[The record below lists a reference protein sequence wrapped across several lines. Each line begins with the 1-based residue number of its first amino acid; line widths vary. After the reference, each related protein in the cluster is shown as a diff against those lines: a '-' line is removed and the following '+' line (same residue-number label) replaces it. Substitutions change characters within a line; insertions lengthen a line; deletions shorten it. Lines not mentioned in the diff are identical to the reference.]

1 MNDYRLRVHL
11 LVVLSL
17 LFSCVSLVCCGG
29 NGDGNGGQTNSLSII
44 IEGTGSGRVSSVPAG
59 IYCESD
65 CNEDYTSNAAVELS
79 AQPYTGS
86 VFTGWNGGGCSGTE
100 TCNLTMTNDTTVTAN
115 FALIEPAA
123 LSLVT
128 PYASDSDMREID
140 DFFNAQYS
148 DEPWGRIHDGLD
160 ANPNGNLKAYQSA
173 CAGRVKKIYT
183 FDNQVT
189 MLIDCDSTYTIDYNF
204 ESQAPNTGQTQYQ
217 NILVTE
223 GQLVEQGEIIGYLYS
238 AENPEKAHV
247 HFTLYKNAIPICP
260 EPYFTQTARDSIL
273 DLIAVAHQDVVMCNS
288 DDVMPPLFV
297 TPYSN
302 EAEIAK
308 ITAGYSS
315 QYSFSP
321 WGYVNDGIDIY
332 PQDDL
337 AGVQSACSGVVD
349 AVQLQQTATDD
360 TWQVE
365 VSIACDEY
373 VEDPDEGG
381 YFIPLTTKYAF
392 NTMSI
397 NTQAGQDQ
405 WDNIFVT
412 LGDTVTQ
419 GDTIGYL
426 KMFNESSHLH
436 YGLWQFGQ
444 KKFQVFGVSGIPIC
458 PEAQFT
464 AQAKDSILNL
474 LHVTWPNAEICY
486 QN

>member
-1 MNDYRLRVHL
+1 MNDHSLGVYL

-17 LFSCVSLVCCGG
+17 LFSCVSVICCGG
-29 NGDGNGGQTNSLSII
+29 NGDVNGSQTNSLSII
-44 IEGTGSGRVSSVPAG
+44 MEGTGSGRISSVPAG
-59 IYCESD
+59 IYCEGD
-65 CNEDYTSNAAVELS
+65 CFEDYTSNAVVVLN
-79 AQPYTGS
+79 AQPYSGS
-86 VFTGWNGGGCSGTE
+86 IFMGWNGGGCNGTE
-100 TCNLTMTNDTTVTAN
+100 TCNLTMTNDATVTAN
-115 FALIEPAA
+115 FALTEPVA

-128 PYASDSDMREID
+128 PYASGSDMREID

-148 DEPWGRIHDGLD
+148 NEPWGRIHDGLD
-160 ANPNGNLKAYQSA
+160 ANPDGNLKAYQSA
-173 CAGRVKKIYT
+173 CAGRVKKIYI

-189 MLIDCDSTYTIDYNF
+189 MLIDCDSTYTIEYNF
-204 ESQAPNTGQTQYQ
+204 ETQAPNTGPTQHQ
-217 NILVTE
+217 NILVAE

-238 AENPEKAHV
+238 AENQEKAHV

-260 EPYFTQTARDSIL
+260 EPYFIQAARDSIL
-273 DLIAVAHQDVVMCNS
+273 DLIAVAHQNVIMCNS

-297 TPYSN
+297 APYSS
-302 EAEIAK
+302 EAEVAK
-308 ITAGYSS
+308 ITAAFSS

-332 PQDDL
+332 PKDDL

-373 VEDPDEGG
+373 VEDPDKGG

-397 NTQAGQDQ
+397 NTQAGQGQ

-412 LGDTVTQ
+412 LGDIVTQ

-444 KKFQVFGVSGIPIC
+444 IKFQVFGVSGIPIC

-486 QN
+486 HN